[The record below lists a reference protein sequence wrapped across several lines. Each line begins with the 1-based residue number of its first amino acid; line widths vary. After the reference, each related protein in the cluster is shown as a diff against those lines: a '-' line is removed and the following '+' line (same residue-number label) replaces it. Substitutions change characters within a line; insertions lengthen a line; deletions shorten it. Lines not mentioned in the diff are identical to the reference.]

1 MGLMSVR
8 PMFEDFLLSD
18 AAAVLHQIDPYA
30 TNITAD
36 DILVRQS
43 AAKG

>member
-1 MGLMSVR
+1 
-8 PMFEDFLLSD
+8 
-18 AAAVLHQIDPYA
+18 VLHQIDPYA